1 MRRTRRSRLGIV
13 AVGLS
18 AVALAVVPALAG
30 AHGTHARGAKDVTLT
45 YWNAYDTGSPE
56 ETTIEN
62 VVIPGFEA
70 SHPGITVKS
79 VNIPYDDLHQKLLT
93 ATAGGDLPD
102 VVRSDII
109 WVPELAQLGVL
120 APLDQDLADFK
131 ALSKKVYPGA
141 LATNLYKGHYYGFP
155 LDTNTRVLMYNDA
168 ALKAAGI
175 KHPPATFAALTAMA
189 PKLKAK
195 GISAFADSGTSGWN
209 LFPWIWSAG
218 GEVTNAS
225 NTKATGYL
233 NSPASVAGVQLL
245 VNLYK
250 GGDLPKLILGD
261 KGSLQTSDG
270 LPKGK
275 YATILDGPW
284 MYPQFTT
291 SYPKFVLH
299 TAPVPA
305 GPGGSISVVGG
316 EDIVMTNA
324 TPNKA
329 AAEQFIDYMLSPA
342 TQLAMA
348 KVGQMSVRTDLVNQ
362 MLAIHPYY
370 KAFMNQLKTARPRIP
385 TPQYP
390 KIESI
395 ISTDVQQAFLGKQTV
410 QQALTN
416 AAKQIDPLLAA
427 PAS

>member
-1 MRRTRRSRLGIV
+1 MRKTRWSGLGVV

-18 AVALAVVPALAG
+18 AVALAVVPSLAG
-30 AHGTHARGAKDVTLT
+30 AQGTRARHASDITLT
-45 YWNAYDTGSPE
+45 YWNAYSSDSPE
-56 ETTIEN
+56 EATIEK

-70 SHPGITVKS
+70 AHPGITVKS

-93 ATAGGDLPD
+93 ATAGGNLPD

-120 APLDQDLADFK
+120 APLDSQLPDFK
-131 ALSKKVYPGA
+131 ALSKLVYPGP

-155 LDTNTRVLMYNDA
+155 LDTNTRVMMYNGG
-168 ALKAAGI
+168 ALKAAGV
-175 KHPPATFAALTAMA
+175 KHPPATFAALQAMA
-189 PKLKAK
+189 SKLKAK
-195 GISAFADSGTSGWN
+195 GISAFADNGTSGWN

-218 GEVTNAS
+218 GSITNPSA
-225 NTKATGYL
+225 TKASGYL

-284 MYPQFTT
+284 MFPIFST

-299 TAPVPA
+299 TAPMPA

-324 TPNKA
+324 TPNRA

-342 TQLAMA
+342 AQIAMA
-348 KVGQMSVRTDLVNQ
+348 KVGQMTVRTDLTSQ
-362 MLAIHPYY
+362 MLSIHPYY
-370 KAFMNQLKTARPRIP
+370 KIFLQQLKTARPRVP

-395 ISTDVQQAFLGKQTV
+395 ISDDVQKALQGKQSV
-410 QQALTN
+410 QQALN
-416 AAKQIDPLLAA
+416 DAAKQIDPILT
-427 PAS
+427 AS